1 MKKTA
6 YVTLALALISLVLGI
21 VSRVTLIPIPLVP
34 GSGLEASAF
43 LRFTDTCLL
52 LTIIL
57 VLLEKK

>member
-34 GSGLEASAF
+34 GSGLEACAF